1 MPIINKGTSF
11 SNGEQLT
18 ADKLNNLVDQAE
30 FNSAATDGS
39 TTFVNSSGQ
48 IAIADS
54 GISAGKLAAN
64 AVETAKILDA
74 NVTLPKIATQA
85 DQTVI
90 ANVSGG
96 VASPTAVSI
105 VGASG
110 ILINDDALG
119 TSDTKGATQGN
130 IKAYADSRT
139 SDPARVYNSLT
150 HSTTSANI
158 QQNTTGRPL
167 WVTFSLKSTNDIT
180 NFTAKI
186 SQNSNMSSSTQIAK
200 SIVYSDGGN
209 WSASQ
214 LTMIVP
220 NQFYW
225 QFNYTTNAT
234 AEDLVHCSFML

>member
-30 FNSAATDGS
+30 FNSAATDGA

-48 IAIADS
+48 IAVAES
-54 GISAGKLAAN
+54 GISAGKLATN

-96 VASPTAVSI
+96 VASPTAVDI

-110 ILINDDALG
+110 ILIDDDALG
-119 TSDTKGATQGN
+119 TSDTAGATQGN
-130 IKAYADSRT
+130 IKAYVDSLT
-139 SDPARVYNSLT
+139 TIKAHCVWDPALTGTNAPISGSGVTSVTRNSAGKWTINLSVT
-150 HSTTSANI
+150 APLSNFVTLVSSDTSSTGSINTAIGAYSTSTTTVS
-158 QQNTTGRPL
+158 
-167 WVTFSLKSTNDIT
+167 VTREGSNGVGYDGSSPIS
-180 NFTAKI
+180 FTAI
-186 SQNSNMSSSTQIAK
+186 
-200 SIVYSDGGN
+200 
-209 WSASQ
+209 W
-214 LTMIVP
+214 
-220 NQFYW
+220 
-225 QFNYTTNAT
+225 
-234 AEDLVHCSFML
+234 

>member
-30 FNSAATDGS
+30 FNSAATDGA
-39 TTFVNSSGQ
+39 TTFVNTAGQ
-48 IAIADS
+48 ISISDS
-54 GISAGKLAAN
+54 GISAGKLATN

-96 VASPTAVSI
+96 VASPTAVNI

-130 IKAYADSRT
+130 IKAYVDGGGGFTPASYTGGGSVTLPNGLIMKWGEFNPSSGSNSVSYDGSNFGTATINIQYSRFK
-139 SDPARVYNSLT
+139 AT
-150 HSTTSANI
+150 HSTYEDNNSVTS
-158 QQNTTGRPL
+158 
-167 WVTFSLKSTNDIT
+167 K
-180 NFTAKI
+180 
-186 SQNSNMSSSTQIAK
+186 
-200 SIVYSDGGN
+200 
-209 WSASQ
+209 SASGFTIHVINGSAYGT
-214 LTMIVP
+214 LM
-220 NQFYW
+220 W
-225 QFNYTTNAT
+225 QAIGY
-234 AEDLVHCSFML
+234 

>member
-30 FNSAATDGS
+30 FNSAATDNS

-48 IAIADS
+48 IAVAES
-54 GISAGKLAAN
+54 GISAGKLATN

-130 IKAYADSRT
+130 IKAYVDGGGGFT
-139 SDPARVYNSLT
+139 PASVASGTESVTLPNGLIMKFGIVNAAVAGTAVSFDDNFPNGVIAAYACPNSGDTLT
-150 HSTTSANI
+150 QSTGVNGKAAVDTLTTSGMNVSC
-158 QQNTTGRPL
+158 NG
-167 WVTFSLKSTNDIT
+167 
-180 NFTAKI
+180 
-186 SQNSNMSSSTQIAK
+186 
-200 SIVYSDGGN
+200 
-209 WSASQ
+209 SA
-214 LTMIVP
+214 
-220 NQFYW
+220 YW
-225 QFNYTTNAT
+225 QAIGR
-234 AEDLVHCSFML
+234 

>member
-30 FNSAATDGS
+30 FNSTATDGT
-39 TTFVNSSGQ
+39 TTFVNTAGQ
-48 IAIADS
+48 IAVAS
-54 GISAGKLAAN
+54 TGISAGKLATN
-64 AVETAKILDA
+64 AVETAKILNA

-96 VASPTAVSI
+96 VASPTAVNI

-130 IKAYADSRT
+130 IKAY
-139 SDPARVYNSLT
+139 V
-150 HSTTSANI
+150 
-158 QQNTTGRPL
+158 
-167 WVTFSLKSTNDIT
+167 
-180 NFTAKI
+180 
-186 SQNSNMSSSTQIAK
+186 
-200 SIVYSDGGN
+200 DGGGGFTTESYTGGESITFPTGLIMKFGTVTSN
-209 WSASQ
+209 ASVQ
-214 LTMIVP
+214 SFT
-220 NQFYW
+220 F
-225 QFNYTTNAT
+225 AT
-234 AEDLVHCSFML
+234 AFPNACLNLQGQRSGASDSSNNLSYTALSAAGWTMNAASSGTYSWTAFGR